1 MVSLSS
7 SSPLLGAGHLEPTPR
22 KRNVLKMNRV
32 TAALH
37 NRETVVYLISTMGA
51 LSQLQIARL
60 TQLQPST
67 VSYIVR
73 ELKARGLVR
82 EGKAVPSERVGP
94 KETLIEMNPTAAW
107 SVGLTLDA
115 LGNKLCLMNAAGHI
129 ICQRTF
135 SPESNTPGFLDSM
148 PSHLA
153 ELIGQYR
160 LEMDETTVT
169 TVSVPGVVNTATGCV
184 LNSMS
189 LHLEN
194 YPLAEQL
201 TKSLQHPVIVA
212 RNTACGAYAERY
224 LGLARASDHFLYFLA
239 RPQIHPDSGERY
251 YSFGLS
257 MVMNGE
263 IYHGFNS
270 AAGEMHDGNLLQ
282 PYQNERGFFP
292 SGKLLEQKH
301 AATAFLPLGRALAS
315 LVDLLD
321 PEILIICSDEQLL
334 TNENLQILKTTIQES
349 LIPVPGRKLE
359 ITRSLLGIDGTLY
372 GASLMGLHRGLKR
385 RLEASAPEV

>member
-1 MVSLSS
+1 
-7 SSPLLGAGHLEPTPR
+7 
-22 KRNVLKMNRV
+22 
-32 TAALH
+32 
-37 NRETVVYLISTMGA
+37 
-51 LSQLQIARL
+51 
-60 TQLQPST
+60 
-67 VSYIVR
+67 
-73 ELKARGLVR
+73 LVR
-82 EGKAVPSERVGP
+82 EGKALPSERVGP

-115 LGNKLCLMNAAGHI
+115 LGNKLCLMNASGHI

-135 SPESNTPGFLDSM
+135 SPESNTPGFLDSV

-153 ELIGQYR
+153 DLTGQYH

-184 LNSMS
+184 LNSIS

-201 TKSLQHPVIVA
+201 TKSLKHPVIVE
-212 RNTACGAYAERY
+212 RNTVCGAYAERY
-224 LGLARASDHFLYFLA
+224 QGCARTSDHFLYFLA
-239 RPQIHPDSGERY
+239 RPQISAETGDRQ
-251 YSFGLS
+251 YSFGLA

-270 AAGEMHDGNLLQ
+270 AAGELHDGAILQ
-282 PYQNERGFFP
+282 PFQSERAFFP
-292 SGKLLEQKH
+292 SGKVLEQKD
-301 AATAFLPLGRALAS
+301 AAAALRPLGRNLAS

-321 PEILIICSDEQLL
+321 PEMLIICSDEQLL
-334 TNENLQILKTTIQES
+334 TNENLQILKSTIQES

-359 ITRSLLGIDGTLY
+359 VTRSLLGIDGTLY

-385 RLEASAPEV
+385 RLEASASES

>member
-1 MVSLSS
+1 MINLNSS
-7 SSPLLGAGHLEPTPR
+7 SSLLGSGYLEPTPTR
-22 KRNVLKMNRV
+22 RNVLKMNRV

-37 NRETVVYLISTMGA
+37 NRETVVYLITTMGA

-67 VSYIVR
+67 VSYIIR

-82 EGKAVPSERVGP
+82 EGKSLPSDRVGP
-94 KETLIEMNPTAAW
+94 KETLIEMNPTTVW
-107 SVGLTLDA
+107 SLGLTLDA

-135 SPESNTPGFLDSM
+135 SPESNTPAFLDSV
-148 PSHLA
+148 PARLK
-153 ELIGQYR
+153 ELIGQHH
-160 LEMDETTVT
+160 LEIDDTTVT

-184 LNSMS
+184 LNSTS

-201 TKSLQHPVIVA
+201 SKGLQHPVIVE
-212 RNTACGAYAERY
+212 RNTVCGAYAERY
-224 LGLARASDHFLYFLA
+224 LGCARGRDHFLYFLA
-239 RPQIHPDSGERY
+239 RPQMSADSRGRQ
-251 YSFGLS
+251 YSFGLA

-263 IYHGFNS
+263 VYHGFNS
-270 AAGEMHDGNLLQ
+270 AAGELHGGLVQPFNNEPALFPAGPFAEPKDIAVALQ
-282 PYQNERGFFP
+282 PI
-292 SGKLLEQKH
+292 GK
-301 AATAFLPLGRALAS
+301 ALAT

-321 PEILIICSDEQLL
+321 PETLVVCSDEQLL
-334 TNENLQILKTTIQES
+334 TNDNLLVLRQTILES

-359 ITRSLLGIDGTLY
+359 IVRSPLGIDGALY
-372 GASLMGLHRGLKR
+372 GAALMGLHRGLKR
-385 RLEASAPEV
+385 SLELSASEA